1 MKGGE
6 NMKSILMKQTLDDN
20 GKIRLQKDKTY
31 EIIVQSKDKYY
42 LFDEQNKLISVER
55 KENSEVYEIIDNKE
69 NL

>member
-31 EIIVQSKDKYY
+31 EIIVQSKNKYY

-55 KENSEVYEIIDNKE
+55 KENSEVYKIIDNKE

>member
-6 NMKSILMKQTLDDN
+6 NMQSILMKQTLDDN

-31 EIIVQSKDKYY
+31 EVIVQSKDKYY